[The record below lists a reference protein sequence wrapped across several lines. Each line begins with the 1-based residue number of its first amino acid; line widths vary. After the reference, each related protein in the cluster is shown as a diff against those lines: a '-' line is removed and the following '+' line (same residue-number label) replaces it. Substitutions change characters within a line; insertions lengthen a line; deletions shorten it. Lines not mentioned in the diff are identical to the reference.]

1 MQGIAEAPNGQTA
14 MVSNIQRCSVHDGP
28 GIRTTIFL
36 KGCNMH
42 CQWCHNPE
50 TISFA
55 PEYLLYPEKCIGC
68 NMCEH
73 GCFAGARVLCGKEMT
88 VDEIATEALLD
99 KAYYAEDGG
108 VTISGGE
115 PTCQWQATL
124 AILQRLQAEGVHTA
138 IETNLLCTTEV
149 LEALCPHC
157 DLIMCD
163 CKLFEADKHK
173 TYTGVGNEQILAN
186 ISYLLS
192 RGMPLIIRTPVMA
205 GVNDSEAEIASITQ
219 FLASQTGSEAI
230 LYYELLPYHSLGL
243 SKESENNQHI
253 TFAAPSK
260 AQLAALVAVAK
271 KSIPTVYLAGVK
283 A

>member
-1 MQGIAEAPNGQTA
+1 M
-14 MVSNIQRCSVHDGP
+14 R
-28 GIRTTIFL
+28 
-36 KGCNMH
+36 

-50 TISFA
+50 TISPQ

-68 NMCEH
+68 NMCEY

-88 VDEIATEALLD
+88 VDALVAEALLD
-99 KAYYAEDGG
+99 KAYYAQNGG

-115 PTCQWQATL
+115 PTCQWQATR
-124 AILQRLQAEGVHTA
+124 AVLQALQAQGVHTA
-138 IETNLLCTTEV
+138 IESNLLCSTKV

-163 CKLFEADKHK
+163 CKLFDADKH
-173 TYTGVGNEQILAN
+173 YSFTGVKNERIIEN
-186 ISYLLS
+186 ISYLLA

-205 GVNDSEAEIASITQ
+205 GVNDSEAEIANITQ
-219 FLASQTGSEAI
+219 FLAAQQGNGVI

-253 TFAAPSK
+253 SFAAPSK
-260 AQLAALVAVAK
+260 AQLARLVAVAK
-271 KSIPTVYLAGVK
+271 QNIPTVYLAGVK
-283 A
+283 Q